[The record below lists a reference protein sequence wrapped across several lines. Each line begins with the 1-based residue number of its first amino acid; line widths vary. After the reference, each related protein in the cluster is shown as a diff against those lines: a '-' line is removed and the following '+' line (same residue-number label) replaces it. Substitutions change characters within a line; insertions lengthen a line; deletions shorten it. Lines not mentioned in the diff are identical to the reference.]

1 MGPPAWGEVVAG
13 AARSRHDVIRVSAA
27 AAVAVLPP
35 EHATAI
41 ATVLLDDVDPGVRI
55 RAAKSAAAVG
65 HPDLANRLHEMA
77 SNDPELSVREIAGHL
92 TMREPA

>member
-13 AARSRHDVIRVSAA
+13 AARSRNAVIRVSAA

-41 ATVLLDDVDPGVRI
+41 ATALLDDVDPGVRI
-55 RAAKSAAAVG
+55 RAAKSAVAAG
-65 HPDLANRLHEMA
+65 HPAPTKRLHEMA
-77 SNDPELSVREIAGHL
+77 SDDRELNVRAIVVHL
-92 TMREPA
+92 DMREPA